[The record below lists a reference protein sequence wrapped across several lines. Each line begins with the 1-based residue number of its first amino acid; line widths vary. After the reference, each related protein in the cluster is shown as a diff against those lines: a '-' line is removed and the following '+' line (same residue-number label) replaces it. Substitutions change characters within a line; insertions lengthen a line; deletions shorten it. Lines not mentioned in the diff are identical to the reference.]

1 MRRAFWIIIISL
13 LVLGGCGYV
22 NVKGTQNDLVKLE
35 ESVNGQFGDLQSS
48 YQRRAD
54 LIPNL
59 VETAKAAANFE
70 QQTLTQVSQARRQV
84 SDIKVT
90 KEVLEDPQ
98 AFQKFQQA
106 QGELTQ
112 ALSRFL
118 SVSERYPDLK
128 ANENFQRLM
137 AQLEGTENR
146 INNERM
152 RYNNA
157 VQAYNTEVKQFPT
170 SIYASILGFEEK
182 AYFEAEAAAQSAPKV
197 NFDS

>member
-1 MRRAFWIIIISL
+1 MNI
-13 LVLGGCGYV
+13 
-22 NVKGTQNDLVKLE
+22 KGTQNELVDLE
-35 ESVNGQFGDLQSS
+35 EQVNAQFGDLQSS

-59 VETAKAAANFE
+59 VETAKAAADFE

-84 SDIKVT
+84 SDIKMT
-90 KEVLEDPQ
+90 KEVLNDPQ
-98 AFQKFQQA
+98 AMQRFQQV
-106 QGELTQ
+106 QGELSQ

-118 SVSERYPDLK
+118 SVSERYPELK

-152 RYNNA
+152 RYNEA
-157 VQAYNTEVKQFPT
+157 VRTYNSKVKKFPT
-170 SIYASILGFEEK
+170 SLYANVLGFDDK
-182 AYFEAEAAAQSAPKV
+182 SYFEAESGAESAPEV

>member
-1 MRRAFWIIIISL
+1 MRRAFWIVIIAL
-13 LVLGGCGYV
+13 LVLGGCSYSSF
-22 NVKGTQNDLVKLE
+22 KGTQNELVALE
-35 ESVNGQFGDLQSS
+35 ENVNAQWGDVQNA

-59 VETAKAAANFE
+59 VETAKAAASFE

-98 AFQKFQQA
+98 AFKRFQQA

-128 ANENFQRLM
+128 ANSNFQTLM
-137 AQLEGTENR
+137 DQLEGTENR

-152 RYNNA
+152 RYNEA
-157 VQAYNTEVKQFPT
+157 VRQYNSTVKKFPT
-170 SIYASILGFEEK
+170 SVFAGMLGFEDKE
-182 AYFEAEAAAQSAPKV
+182 YFEAEAGAQSAPEV

>member
-1 MRRAFWIIIISL
+1 MRRALWIFGISV
-13 LVLGGCGYV
+13 LVLGGCGYM
-22 NVKGTQNDLVKLE
+22 NLKGTQNDLVDLE
-35 ESVNGQFGDLQSS
+35 EQANAQWGDVQNA

-59 VETAKAAANFE
+59 VETAKAAATFE
-70 QQTLTQVSQARRQV
+70 QQTLTQVAQARRQV

-90 KEVLEDPQ
+90 KEVLNDPQ
-98 AFQKFQQA
+98 AFQRFQQA

-118 SVSERYPDLK
+118 SVSEKYPDLK
-128 ANENFQRLM
+128 ANQNFQTLM

-152 RYNNA
+152 RYNET
-157 VQAYNTEVKQFPT
+157 VRAYNTKVKKFPT
-170 SIYASILGFEEK
+170 SIFAGVLGFDDK
-182 AYFEAEAAAQSAPKV
+182 PYFEAEASAQSAPKV
-197 NFDS
+197 NFE